1 MIANNENG
9 RATEVTP
16 PIVIANAGRG
26 AVNHVPQSNQTFRPL
41 GVSPP
46 EALIC
51 ECNSLAWP
59 CEDCKKENAEKA
71 TLSRLRLLRESDGG
85 ATDGEPRDGDEGYS
99 NDN

>member
-1 MIANNENG
+1 MIAPNENTAG
-9 RATEVTP
+9 LQGSADGV
-16 PIVIANAGRG
+16 VIANAGRG

-85 ATDGEPRDGDEGYS
+85 ATDGEPRDYPEDVQ
-99 NDN
+99 